1 MASPIALSSAEPIT
15 AACHEESGV
24 IEQNC
29 CVYAS
34 YECMV
39 AGYIIAG
46 PKFSL
51 TATNSDSEGEKKYTH
66 IMEMELRREEYTN
79 WQLAD
84 SNRFA
89 SVGNK

>member
-51 TATNSDSEGEKKYTH
+51 TATNSGSEGEKKIHTYHGNGTQTGRIH
-66 IMEMELRREEYTN
+66 EL
-79 WQLAD
+79 AAGG
-84 SNRFA
+84 F
-89 SVGNK
+89 K